1 MKVNKIVTQSFFLK
15 KIGILERADIL
26 SKKMSFKEKSDLYF
40 RLKRLLSPEYMG
52 NLFKVIFTYK
62 KNKKFLLGFI

>member
-1 MKVNKIVTQSFFLK
+1 
-15 KIGILERADIL
+15 L